1 MNLDVQKLGALEKLD
16 EEFFKNPIDSISLHI
31 ENRLENLVVDQQ
43 IIRRRLIDAFTD
55 GAAVELFFPGSQ
67 RNFLC
72 QLMEH
77 DKGILEKYEQ
87 EQGETLCCLTG
98 MDATGEQPASI
109 VISPLEPRTGN
120 LQIMR
125 AHRIVLRI
133 YLGEHAY
140 EYGTY
145 LKGRT
150 TVNGYQ
156 GHVLSMPV
164 VSRTLNNVRLYRVNL
179 SDETSFPVK
188 LSIEGTD
195 VEVNSQALNISA
207 QGINEANLDSTNLEV
222 EITENTLMQNTE
234 DTVSVLEQMKDL
246 KLRIALDDFG
256 TGYSSL
262 SYLTTFPVD
271 TIKIDRS
278 FVMGCGA
285 DNNTR
290 VIIKAIVAMGHSL
303 GMNIV
308 AEGIE
313 SEDQLELLK
322 KYGVDEGQ
330 GFYFSPGVSQD
341 RFTQFLERELL

>member
-1 MNLDVQKLGALEKLD
+1 MNVDAQKIDALEKLD
-16 EEFFKNPIDSISLHI
+16 EEFFKNPIDGISQHF

-55 GAAVELFFPGSQ
+55 GAVVELFLPGSQ

-77 DKGILEKYEQ
+77 DRGILEEYER

-98 MDATGEQPASI
+98 MDATGEQPSSI

-207 QGINEANLDSTNLEV
+207 QGIAFQIPESLQCNLGKE
-222 EITENTLMQNTE
+222 
-234 DTVSVLEQMKDL
+234 TVV
-246 KLRIALDDFG
+246 
-256 TGYSSL
+256 SL
-262 SYLTTFPVD
+262 SLSPRQAKPTEIPAVIRNHNKIRKAHTVKEFCGAQFTFPNDLAASYMGNLSATIQRYQIRQNRLFKD
-271 TIKIDRS
+271 T
-278 FVMGCGA
+278 
-285 DNNTR
+285 N
-290 VIIKAIVAMGHSL
+290 
-303 GMNIV
+303 
-308 AEGIE
+308 
-313 SEDQLELLK
+313 
-322 KYGVDEGQ
+322 
-330 GFYFSPGVSQD
+330 
-341 RFTQFLERELL
+341 FTF